1 MCRSGDTVG
10 ACRASSV
17 TESESAKHRHHRR
30 HALLASTVV
39 AASRRKFFLP
49 LFLSF
54 LLSNGAAN
62 FAANNHFQFR
72 CVSIALLLSLSRT
85 STSRIGKKKKGGKK
99 RKLFPKSWARQSG
112 DETRLF
118 FPFSTGSPVRS
129 CVSATNRYRIGHKW
143 RESNSWWCALH
154 ARAMLVHCVT
164 GTRRRVFAGNG
175 TGVRSGYIYTHD
187 TAYAVTSVSVARLE
201 RSGWNDAFERCDYE
215 ACGVGRTRSPRFKV
229 SWSRVSLNRFSK
241 RFPLSSARERE
252 REKPPSLLHR
262 NLLSIVPSRDGN
274 CFQNFKISIS
284 LRFLDFRN
292 LSFDDPR
299 RSAGFSQSRLV
310 TSASLMRA
318 SADYLPG
325 NGTRSRDEKFGRREE
340 GGI

>member
-85 STSRIGKKKKGGKK
+85 STSRVEKKKKGGKK

-129 CVSATNRYRIGHKW
+129 CVSATNRYRVGHKW

-229 SWSRVSLNRFSK
+229 SWSRVSRLIVSRNAF
-241 RFPLSSARERE
+241 RFPPRERE
-252 REKPPSLLHR
+252 RERSLHPS
-262 NLLSIVPSRDGN
+262 STEIFSPS
-274 CFQNFKISIS
+274 FHLEMETAFKISKSLSPFDSSIFEIS
-284 LRFLDFRN
+284 PSTIL
-292 LSFDDPR
+292 DDPR
-299 RSAGFSQSRLV
+299 DSRN
-310 TSASLMRA
+310 RA
-318 SADYLPG
+318 SSP
-325 NGTRSRDEKFGRREE
+325 RPR
-340 GGI
+340 